1 MVTGISYAFA
11 SANAHADNFCAALAE
26 VKIDGVEITKAAPV
40 SAGTV
45 VPPPYPGAPSIGPLP
60 AHCRVDGVINP
71 RKDEDGQ
78 EFGIGFAIA
87 LPDKAA
93 WNGDFI
99 WGWSNPGET
108 GDKLE
113 EFSIAGDDRKWYWAD
128 ARIEGDTV
136 VVSSPSVPNPTQVRY
151 AWQSNPAATLFNG
164 QDFPSHRSA
173 PTLGPAKPRA
183 KVHTDLA
190 LPVEER
196 MHHRYSKPAVPSET
210 SRRFHISLRVAR
222 TCCATLSTFAFA
234 MLCAAQSL
242 DQPNRFVLDR
252 QNRTIVLEPYG
263 PNIVRITMSADR
275 AAALVSPGYGI
286 VGVPSLRGWRHERD
300 SSGYDV
306 IRSSQAVVQVAPENQ
321 PAPHPMPLDSLNQ
334 SLRDRYFG
342 NFQPGY
348 PPANDT
354 ISITTGSGK
363 PLMTMWSWNMVPNH
377 PEANGGPS
385 RDSKQDLGSHV
396 SATFGSPAD
405 EHYYGLGQQQ
415 QGALDLR
422 DHRINCWH
430 DYSSIGGENVC
441 VPFMI
446 SSRGYGLIWDNPSKT
461 TIDLGFNQQ
470 NVWSSEIGDRVSFFV
485 IVGDKIDEI
494 YQGYRQLT
502 GITHILP
509 RGVYGYIQSKAIYPT
524 QDQALE
530 IAKGYRDRNLPLDV
544 LVVDFLNMT
553 KQGELDLD
561 PKRWPDPAG
570 MNRQLH
576 SMGVKTLLSV
586 WPHFAADTQ
595 FYDMLKQKGWLIHT
609 ADGTPDPGLF
619 SKEIGPNIDT
629 TNPDAA
635 KWWWEAIRDRYIK
648 PYGFDYLWL
657 DETEPDIDPYK
668 DFFSIGSGARFYSAY
683 PLFHTASVY
692 EGMRRDFGDSR
703 RVMILAR
710 AAYLG
715 AQRNGTVF
723 WSSDITATWDMLK
736 RSIPAGLNFTATG
749 MPYWDTDIAGFF
761 SPQIHHGYHATHKPL
776 VDPSD
781 ALENVD
787 GYEDYPELFVRWF
800 QWGTFQPVMRAH
812 GERMHNEVWSYGKLA
827 ESILSKYLRL
837 RYQLL
842 PYTYSLAYRSYQTGA
857 PYTRALFMDFPEDP
871 NVANIPDEY
880 MFGPALLVAPIS
892 EQGATSRKV
901 YLPAGCDWYN
911 YWTNQRIKGGQ
922 TITASAPIDI
932 IPLFVRAGSILP
944 LGSAV
949 LSADQRQTIAS
960 VRVYPGA
967 DADFTLFSDDG
978 STYAY
983 EKGQDSITRLHWD
996 ERSHQLKQEGAVAWS
1011 ESDKRVIDIVHPTA
1025 PGTAPDGVRH

>member
-1 MVTGISYAFA
+1 MR
-11 SANAHADNFCAALAE
+11 H
-26 VKIDGVEITKAAPV
+26 
-40 SAGTV
+40 
-45 VPPPYPGAPSIGPLP
+45 
-60 AHCRVDGVINP
+60 
-71 RKDEDGQ
+71 
-78 EFGIGFAIA
+78 AIA
-87 LPDKAA
+87 VDSIVC
-93 WNGDFI
+93 NG
-99 WGWSNPGET
+99 
-108 GDKLE
+108 
-113 EFSIAGDDRKWYWAD
+113 
-128 ARIEGDTV
+128 
-136 VVSSPSVPNPTQVRY
+136 QVRRKIVV
-151 AWQSNPAATLFNG
+151 AAI
-164 QDFPSHRSA
+164 
-173 PTLGPAKPRA
+173 
-183 KVHTDLA
+183 V
-190 LPVEER
+190 
-196 MHHRYSKPAVPSET
+196 
-210 SRRFHISLRVAR
+210 
-222 TCCATLSTFAFA
+222 A
-234 MLCAAQSL
+234 MLGGSILLSCASGAQGNS
-242 DQPNRFVLDR
+242 FVLDR
-252 QNRTIVLEPYG
+252 ENRTVVLEPYG
-263 PNIVRITMSADR
+263 PNIVRITMSTDK
-275 AAALVSPGYGI
+275 AATLAKAGYGI
-286 VGVPSLRGWRHERD
+286 VGAPSMSGWTREQD
-300 SSGYDV
+300 AGGYDV
-306 IRSSQAVVQVAPENQ
+306 IRSARLVVHVAPENL
-321 PAPHPMPLDSLNQ
+321 PAPHPMPLDALNQ

-342 NFQPGY
+342 NFTPRH
-348 PPANDT
+348 PAKNDA
-354 ISITTGSGK
+354 ISITTASGK
-363 PLMTMWSWNMVPNH
+363 PLLTMWSWNMVPDR
-377 PEANGGPS
+377 EGADQKD
-385 RDSKQDLGSHV
+385 DSGYRV
-396 SATFGSPAD
+396 SAVFDSPAG

-430 DYSSIGGENVC
+430 DYASIGGENVC
-441 VPFMI
+441 VPFMV

-470 NVWSSEIGDRVSFFV
+470 NVWSSEVGDRVSFFV
-485 IVGDKIDEI
+485 IAGDKTDEI
-494 YQGYRQLT
+494 YKGYRELT
-502 GITHILP
+502 GVTHILP

-524 QDQALE
+524 QEQALD

-609 ADGTPDPGLF
+609 ADGTPDPGNF

-635 KWWWEAIRDRYIK
+635 RWWWESIRDRYIK

-657 DETEPDIDPYK
+657 DETEPDNDPAK
-668 DFFSIGSGARFYSAY
+668 DFFSIGSGARYYNVY
-683 PLFHTASVY
+683 PLFHTSSVY
-692 EGMRRDFGDSR
+692 EGFRRDFGDSR

-723 WSSDITATWDMLK
+723 WSSDITSTWDMLK

-761 SPQIHHGYHATHKPL
+761 SPQIHHGYHAAHKPL

-800 QWGTFQPVMRAH
+800 QWGAFQPVMRAH
-812 GERMHNEVWSYGKLA
+812 GERMHNEVWSYGKQA
-827 ESILSKYLRL
+827 GAILEKYLRL
-837 RYQLL
+837 RYQLM
-842 PYTYSLAYRSYQTGA
+842 PYTYSLAYGSYQTGA
-857 PYTRALFMDFPEDP
+857 PYTRALFMDFPHDP
-871 NVANIPDEY
+871 NVADISDEY
-880 MFGPALLVAPIS
+880 MFGPALLVAPVS

-911 YWTNQRIKGGQ
+911 YWTNERMKGGQ
-922 TITASAPIDI
+922 TITAEAPIDT

-944 LGSAV
+944 LGSTV
-949 LSADQRQTIAS
+949 LSAQQPQTIAS

-978 STYAY
+978 NTYAY
-983 EKGQDSITRLHWD
+983 EKGEGSITKLHWD
-996 ERSHQLKQEGAVAWS
+996 EAKRQLQHEGAAAWN
-1011 ESDKRVIDIVHPTA
+1011 ESDTKVVEIVHP
-1025 PGTAPDGVRH
+1025 